1 MRSFASDNNA
11 GVHPQV
17 MEALQ
22 QANEGHAVG
31 YGADVHTERAV
42 EVLKGHF
49 GPQSEAHFVF
59 LGTAANVLGLAALVR
74 PYQSVI
80 CAETAHINNDECG
93 APERF
98 LGSKLVG
105 VPHTDGKI
113 TPEAIAPLLESRGFE
128 HHSQPAAV
136 SVTQPTELGAL
147 YSLDELKAIGEF
159 CKKENLRLHMDGARI
174 ANAGAALDVSLAEM
188 TRDVGVDVLSLG
200 GGKNGLMYGE
210 AIVFMRPGLDT
221 DFRYVRKQAM
231 QLVSK
236 MRYLSVQFEAMFG
249 TDLWIE
255 NGQRANAMARLLA
268 EKAGAVDGV
277 EITRPVETNAVFAS
291 MPMQAIETLKQE
303 FFFYVWEP
311 TRPEVRWMTS
321 FDTTEDDVER
331 FAAALKRAM
340 DT

>member
-22 QANEGHAVG
+22 QANKGHAVG
-31 YGADVHTERAV
+31 YGADAHTERAV
-42 EVLKGHF
+42 EVLKEHF
-49 GPQSEAHFVF
+49 GPDSEAHFVF

-113 TPEAIAPLLESRGFE
+113 TPEAIAPLLKSRGFE

-147 YSLDELKAIGEF
+147 YSLDELAAIGAF
-159 CKKENLRLHMDGARI
+159 CRKENLRLHMDGARI
-174 ANAGAALDVSLAEM
+174 ANAAAALDVSLADM
-188 TRDVGVDVLSLG
+188 TREVGVDVLSLG

-210 AIVFMRPGLDT
+210 AVVFMGPGLDT
-221 DFRYVRKQAM
+221 DFKFVRKQAM

-236 MRYLSVQFEAMFG
+236 MRFLSVQFEVMFG

-255 NGQRANAMARLLA
+255 NGRHANAMARLLA

-277 EITRPVETNAVFAS
+277 EITRPVETNAVFAT
-291 MPMQAIETLKQE
+291 MPTQAIEKLKEE

-321 FDTTEDDVER
+321 FDTTREDVDHFV
-331 FAAALKRAM
+331 AALQQAI
-340 DT
+340 TP